1 MSASVIL
8 VGRIGRVGELKT
20 AAESNTNYLGF
31 TCATSVWVPGKAG
44 GEGTERPT
52 WWHVRI
58 FGRQA
63 ESLVQRLHVGDL
75 VEVRG
80 EAESSEWTGRD
91 GDKRSSLEVK
101 ADCVRRLS
109 SPQSGPQSSTRSTTI
124 KAPAAAAVD
133 PGAYVPPATAAADEA
148 PF

>member
-31 TCATSVWVPGKAG
+31 TCATSVWVPSKTPGT
-44 GEGTERPT
+44 EGTERPT

-80 EAESSEWTGRD
+80 EAESSEWTGND
-91 GDKRSSLEVK
+91 GAKRSSLEVK

-109 SPQSGPQSSTRSTTI
+109 SPQSTTRSTTI
-124 KAPAAAAVD
+124 KAPAAATSD
-133 PGAYVPPATAAADEA
+133 PGAYVPPAPAASTEEP